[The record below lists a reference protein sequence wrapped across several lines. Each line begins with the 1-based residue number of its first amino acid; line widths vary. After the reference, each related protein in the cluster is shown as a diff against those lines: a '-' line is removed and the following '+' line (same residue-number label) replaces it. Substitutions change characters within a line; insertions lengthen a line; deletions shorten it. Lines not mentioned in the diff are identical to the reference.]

1 MVVEK
6 EKEWRG
12 NNEEKNK
19 QLDLCS
25 IPNWPGPGTG
35 PSKILKDRSRF
46 SRIGPRYDVGWVK
59 RIKQIFQKKEENK
72 RWLAKKVWNIRFWA
86 GKTSK
91 ISASPASPKYFVKV
105 LVFR

>member
-1 MVVEK
+1 
-6 EKEWRG
+6 
-12 NNEEKNK
+12 
-19 QLDLCS
+19 
-25 IPNWPGPGTG
+25 
-35 PSKILKDRSRF
+35 
-46 SRIGPRYDVGWVK
+46 VK